1 MTLDIHNPNPYP
13 VRVQDVYVVWDYDR
27 GHQVGNDKSLHL
39 ISVSRG
45 VQFWTGD
52 DDGIGGA
59 FITPPPATAVLFP
72 SGTSRIIFTF
82 HQSYD
87 RSDGS
92 EEILINL
99 STNGCQLYPIHEK
112 R

>member
-1 MTLDIHNPNPYP
+1 MTLAITNPNPYA
-13 VRVQDVYVVWDYDR
+13 VRVQDVYAVWDYDR
-27 GHQVGNDKSLHL
+27 GHQNGNDKSLHL
-39 ISVSRG
+39 ISVSLG

-52 DDGIGGA
+52 DDGVGGA
-59 FITPPPATAVLFP
+59 FITPPPATPVLIP
-72 SGTSRIIFTF
+72 NGTSTIIFTF
-82 HQSYD
+82 HQAYE

-99 STNGCQLYPIHEK
+99 STNGCQFFPIHEK